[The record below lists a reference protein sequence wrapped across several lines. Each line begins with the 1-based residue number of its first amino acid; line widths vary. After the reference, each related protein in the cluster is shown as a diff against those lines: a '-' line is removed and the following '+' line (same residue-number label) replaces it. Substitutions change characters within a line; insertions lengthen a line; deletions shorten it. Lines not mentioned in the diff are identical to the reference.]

1 VQGLLLPE
9 RGNRTSVSTQF
20 GIFQGQ
26 GYCSMESVEPVSYNH
41 IKKQEI
47 VFTIVQEQEDPK
59 LAAENFSGYRPTS
72 EEEMFRK
79 I

>member
-26 GYCSMESVEPVSYNH
+26 GYCSMESVKPVSYNH
-41 IKKQEI
+41 VRTKQEN
-47 VFTIVQEQEDPK
+47 VFTVVQEQEDPE
-59 LAAENFSGYRPTS
+59 LAAEKFS
-72 EEEMFRK
+72 
-79 I
+79 